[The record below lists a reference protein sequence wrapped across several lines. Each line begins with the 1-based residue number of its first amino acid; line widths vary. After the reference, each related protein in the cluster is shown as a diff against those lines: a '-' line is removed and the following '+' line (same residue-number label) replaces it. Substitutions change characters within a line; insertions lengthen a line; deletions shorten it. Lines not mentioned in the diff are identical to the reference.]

1 LLTGKPYSLSVII
14 IAQNEEDRFET
25 CLRSIS
31 SIADEII
38 VLDSGSR
45 DKTVEIARKYTEL
58 VYETDWPGYGIQK
71 QRALDKAS
79 CEWVLSIDADE
90 ALTPELQK
98 EINHVLSN
106 HPVETGFKLPWAVTI
121 FGQTLNYGQS
131 ARAPLRL
138 FKREGARFSD
148 SFVHEKV
155 LPPAG
160 KINRLKGRLL
170 HYSNRDFGHY
180 LYKNR
185 TYAWL
190 WSQRKFKAGNKGFG
204 VTGAFIRAI
213 WTFFHIYFLR
223 LGILD
228 GRLGFLVA
236 IMYSQYNFNKYAGLW
251 TLRRQRRLHDE
262 RIQSGE
268 N

>member
-1 LLTGKPYSLSVII
+1 MTEKPYSLSVII
-14 IAQNEEDRFET
+14 IARDEEDRIET
-25 CLRSIS
+25 CLRSVS

-38 VLDSGSR
+38 VLDSGSK
-45 DKTVEIARKYTEL
+45 DKTVEIAQKYTDR

-71 QRALDKAS
+71 QRALEKAG

-90 ALTPELQK
+90 ALTPELQL
-98 EINHVLSN
+98 EIDRVLASN
-106 HPVETGFKLPWAVTI
+106 PVETGFKLPWAVTI
-121 FGQTLNYGQS
+121 FGQRLNYGQS

-138 FKREGARFSD
+138 FKRAGARFSD
-148 SFVHEKV
+148 SIVHEKV
-155 LPPAG
+155 LPAAG
-160 KINRLKGRLL
+160 KINKLKGRLL

-180 LYKNR
+180 LHKNR
-185 TYAWL
+185 IYAWL
-190 WSQRKFKAGNKGFG
+190 WAQRKFKAGNKGFG
-204 VTGAFIRAI
+204 VSGAFFRSI
-213 WTFFHIYFLR
+213 WTFLHIYFLR

-236 IMYSQYNFNKYAGLW
+236 IMYSQYSFNKYAGLW
-251 TLRRQRRLHDE
+251 TLRRQRRFIDE

>member
-1 LLTGKPYSLSVII
+1 LLTGKLYSLSVII
-14 IAQNEEDRFET
+14 IAQNEEDRIET
-25 CLRSIS
+25 CLRSVS
-31 SIADEII
+31 SVADEII
-38 VLDSGSR
+38 VLDSGSTDR
-45 DKTVEIARKYTEL
+45 TVEIARKYTDR
-58 VYETDWPGYGIQK
+58 VYETDWPGYGMQK

-98 EINHVLSN
+98 EINRVLSC
-106 HPVETGFKLPWAVTI
+106 HPIEIGFKLPWAVTI

-160 KINRLKGRLL
+160 KINTLKGRLL

-190 WSQRKFKAGNKGFG
+190 WAQRKFKAGNRGFG
-204 VTGAFIRAI
+204 VTGAFVRAI
-213 WTFFHIYFLR
+213 WTFFQIYFLR

-251 TLRRQRRLHDE
+251 TLRRQRRLRDE
-262 RIQSGE
+262 RTQSGE